1 MKKPQGAVRHTGD
14 GAVTENI
21 PDDRPL
27 PWPSNK
33 TKGDI
38 TMSTNELTYKI
49 KELRELQALI
59 DEAQTEAEA
68 IRDTI
73 KAHMG
78 DAEELRAGEYRV
90 TWKPVTS
97 ARFDATAFKAT
108 HAELYRQYTRE
119 TTTRRFCVA

>member
-1 MKKPQGAVRHTGD
+1 
-14 GAVTENI
+14 
-21 PDDRPL
+21 
-27 PWPSNK
+27 
-33 TKGDI
+33 
-38 TMSTNELTYKI
+38 MSTNELTGKI

-59 DEAQTEAEA
+59 DEAQAEAEA

-90 TWKPVTS
+90 TWKPITS
-97 ARFDATAFKAT
+97 ARFDATAFKTT

-119 TTTRRFCVA
+119 TTTRRFCVV